1 MAAAVLFGIGD
12 VILKPQFDCRI
23 YFFHSTHPKGEMAF
37 FLRIQKFVRVHE
49 LTHWPLVTK
58 MGTCPYIDWR
68 QTGQVLESHVLEES
82 MWAAASTQVFGP
94 GKGVGE

>member
-1 MAAAVLFGIGD
+1 MLLGIGD
-12 VILKPQFDCRI
+12 VILKPQFDCSIDFSVQPTQKVRWL
-23 YFFHSTHPKGEMAF
+23 F

-68 QTGQVLESHVLEES
+68 QTGQVLESHVLEED